1 MNLNQDELFGN
12 MIENSVSTGWKVS
25 VVDNYENVDEYIYKV
40 LKENQSRLAVRSR
53 NNIFNRLVVDILAE
67 KL

>member
-1 MNLNQDELFGN
+1 
-12 MIENSVSTGWKVS
+12 MIENSVSAGWKVS

-53 NNIFNRLVVDILAE
+53 NNIFNRLVVDILAG

>member
-25 VVDNYENVDEYIYKV
+25 VGDNYENVDEYIYKV

>member
-12 MIENSVSTGWKVS
+12 MIENSVSAGWKVS
-25 VVDNYENVDEYIYKV
+25 VVDNYENVGEYIYKV

>member
-25 VVDNYENVDEYIYKV
+25 VVDNYEKVHEYIYKV

>member
-12 MIENSVSTGWKVS
+12 MIENSVSVGWKVS
-25 VVDNYENVDEYIYKV
+25 VVDNYENVGKYIYKV

-53 NNIFNRLVVDILAE
+53 HNIFNRLVVDILAE